1 MMSTATELAYRRN
14 GDIAV
19 GLYWD
24 RPTGELTVFVAD
36 LASSETF
43 ELPVAPDRALD
54 GFHHPYA
61 YAASAGVEYRAAA
74 PALYV

>member
-36 LASSETF
+36 LASGETF
-43 ELPVAPDRALD
+43 ELPLAPDRLSTD
-54 GFHHPYA
+54 STIHTPTRRRP
-61 YAASAGVEYRAAA
+61 ASSIAP